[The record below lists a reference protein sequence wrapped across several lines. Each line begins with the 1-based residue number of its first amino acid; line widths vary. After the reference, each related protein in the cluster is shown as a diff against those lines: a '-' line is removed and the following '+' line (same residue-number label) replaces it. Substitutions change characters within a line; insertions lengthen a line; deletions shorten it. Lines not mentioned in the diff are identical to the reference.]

1 MERELRSMNVSLNTN
16 LDDEIQALSG
26 DDRSDRIKTTLDKY
40 NDLIKNNVYI
50 GTKPVNITAKNA
62 FNSILGGLIGDNTG
76 QKINTGDPNR
86 DKFLNDRTSLER
98 IFTGTDSQ
106 VASYFLSTNSNIVH
120 ICDEIESIC
129 TYMYQLDEA
138 VDIMRDHVV
147 TCEDVNEDIAVTITF
162 PPTVNEVDASKY
174 ALIVKNAMTDSGVHK
189 KLRDHVIPKSI
200 KFGTCYLMIIPY
212 SEIGVKMMTKDL
224 TSKLVEGTSYDNLVG
239 EIENLYKPLTESVTD
254 DAESSHIPDQL
265 LENLNNIYVCE
276 SDTPPNVTG
285 FDSATVGKM
294 PDDLKE
300 LVSRAM
306 KKQKVSRF
314 SGVKKT
320 KSEDV
325 KFADGT
331 VDPTKLD
338 DIPGCYIK
346 SVDPRQ
352 IIPIKVMDCIIGYY
366 YFENYDYS
374 KMGTTLSDILS
385 NNVNFNDRNV
395 VIDNIVQ
402 TILKRLRYGDL
413 IAGDDN
419 FKNLILNCVLYAERR
434 NNPLRIKFV
443 PTEYVVPYATNI
455 DEEGNGRPVLLK
467 SLFFGRLYV
476 SLLLFLVTTIV
487 TKSTDTEF
495 YYLKENALN
504 NTQFP
509 NQVDDLINQ
518 FQESN
523 IDPLMIANGNLLH
536 GNRAVNKRY
545 FMSTGTG
552 DIKPFEV
559 ELMSGQNVDTHND
572 FLNDL
577 KKMAISSTGIPS
589 VGVDLV
595 DEVDYATMY
604 TMSNIKTLKRTNNIK
619 SDMDIPY
626 TETAKL
632 ITRYTK
638 PNAIPDDILDNMTCT
653 FNKSKV
659 IQNNLT
665 ADAFGNAQ
673 QIAKGMVET
682 YYEADG
688 REIQPIEQLKMNKI
702 AKQLTIQMTPSLPW
716 GLINEFDDDATIG
729 AKQTQLNDKLNS
741 EDNEPSENV
750 DDMY

>member
-1 MERELRSMNVSLNTN
+1 MNTSLNTT
-16 LDDEIQALSG
+16 LDTEIDALIG
-26 DDRSDRIKTTLDKY
+26 DDRSDRIKDTLDKY
-40 NDLIKNNVYI
+40 NDLIKNNIYI
-50 GTKPVNITAKNA
+50 GSKPVNVSAKNA
-62 FNSILGGLIGDNTG
+62 FNSILGGLIGDKTG
-76 QKINTGDPNR
+76 EKINTGNPAR
-86 DKFLNDRTSLER
+86 DEFLNNRTSLER

-129 TYMYQLDEA
+129 TYMYQLEEA

-147 TCEDVNEDIAVTITF
+147 TCEDINEDIAVTITF
-162 PPTVNEVDASKY
+162 PSTVDEVTASKY
-174 ALIVKNAMTDSGVHK
+174 TLIVKNAMRDSGVHK

-224 TSKLVEGTSYDNLVG
+224 TAKLVEGTTYDSIIND
-239 EIENLYKPLTESVTD
+239 IENLYKPIGESVDTED
-254 DAESSHIPDQL
+254 SYIPEQL

-276 SDTPPNVTG
+276 SDTPPNVMG
-285 FDSATVGKM
+285 IGSEDFGKM
-294 PDDLKE
+294 PEDLQDMVRK
-300 LVSRAM
+300 AM
-306 KKQKVSRF
+306 RNQKVQKIH
-314 SGVKKT
+314 GHKNIKP
-320 KSEDV
+320 EDV
-325 KFADGT
+325 NFADGT

-338 DIPGCYIK
+338 EIPGCYIK

-374 KMGTTLSDILS
+374 KMGTTLSDIMS

-395 VIDNIVQ
+395 VIDNIVN
-402 TILKRLRYGDL
+402 TILKRLKYGDL

-434 NNPLRIKFV
+434 SNPLRIKFV
-443 PTEYVVPYATNI
+443 PTDYVIPYATNI

-518 FQESN
+518 FRESN

-545 FMSTGTG
+545 FMSTGTN

-559 ELMSGQNVDTHND
+559 ELMSGQNVDTHTE

-626 TETAKL
+626 TETAKRVV
-632 ITRYTK
+632 RYNK
-638 PNAIPDDILDNMTCT
+638 PNAIPDDILEGMTCT
-653 FNKSKV
+653 FNKSKI

-665 ADAFGNAQ
+665 ADGFNNAQ
-673 QIAKGMVET
+673 QIAKAMVET
-682 YYEADG
+682 YFEVDG
-688 REIQPIEQLKMNKI
+688 REVSPLDQLKINKI
-702 AKQLTIQMTPSLPW
+702 AKQITIQMTPSLPW
-716 GLINEFDDDATIG
+716 GMINEYEDSSLIS
-729 AKQTQLNDKLNS
+729 AKQSQLDDKINS
-741 EDNEPSENV
+741 EDNQPSENV
-750 DDMY
+750 EDMY